1 MLFMLCFCTAHAVRI
16 VTFSYHQA
24 LIKEQYHSEINS
36 LIFVLR
42 VQFWKFAITGAENNS
57 ELKIWSCESWTC
69 LQTIR
74 FTPESRKKDIVL
86 KAGLDLGA
94 GYLLLSDINYKVKK
108 AIEQTTERQ
117 AVTHA
122 LKLLSIFCAVVLL
135 VHSAAPQLVQRAV

>member
-1 MLFMLCFCTAHAVRI
+1 MVYKGGKHIMLFMLCFCTVRVVPV

-24 LIKEQYHSEINS
+24 LIKEQYHSEINP

-74 FTPESRKKDIVL
+74 FTPEAGKKDIVL

-94 GYLLLSDINYKVKK
+94 GYLLLSDINYKVKNI
-108 AIEQTTERQ
+108 IEQNTDGQ
-117 AVTHA
+117 A
-122 LKLLSIFCAVVLL
+122 F
-135 VHSAAPQLVQRAV
+135 

>member
-1 MLFMLCFCTAHAVRI
+1 MLFMLCFCTVHVVPI
-16 VTFSYHQA
+16 VTFSDHEA

-74 FTPESRKKDIVL
+74 FTPEAGKKDIVL

-94 GYLLLSDINYKVKK
+94 GYLLLSDINYKVKN
-108 AIEQTTERQ
+108 TTEQNTEGQ
-117 AVTHA
+117 A
-122 LKLLSIFCAVVLL
+122 L
-135 VHSAAPQLVQRAV
+135 

>member
-1 MLFMLCFCTAHAVRI
+1 METHVVPI

-24 LIKEQYHSEINS
+24 LIKEQYNSEINL

-74 FTPESRKKDIVL
+74 FTPEAGKKDIVL

-94 GYLLLSDINYKVKK
+94 GYLLLSDINYKVKNTR
-108 AIEQTTERQ
+108 EQNAEGQ
-117 AVTHA
+117 A
-122 LKLLSIFCAVVLL
+122 
-135 VHSAAPQLVQRAV
+135 